1 MKKTNWFKKILSFI
15 LAIVMVAGMIH
26 MPAKAEEVVYTDAK
40 IESFYAT
47 GNPWFEPTL
56 TDGNWRVYIK
66 TSVAL
71 PAGGTGSYEFVMS
84 NGTQEARVSFYADT
98 TSQVMYSVAIPQ
110 TLVDGCKA
118 QTITIKK
125 GQYQSGTTGY
135 GINLTEDFVF
145 YVNGYSWSPVK
156 ANVTPTMEQK
166 VTLTLNMNPNGSI
179 STGGG
184 TDGFYVKANIPDGAY
199 IDTNWNQDNMK
210 ALSSATDGSV
220 FHEGGVWK
228 GETKSGYTLEKY
240 AEQLYY
246 VSVGTA
252 EENVAY
258 TVKGL
263 FQDKDG
269 RIVGYLPI
277 TVTWDGTTWTQTDL
291 GVLEEYESTLTE
303 KDASWHNPGKDTIQL
318 KGTDSYLSGV
328 GSNMWVDSY
337 TILTPDSESGIFL
350 GDNIATGAT
359 LRKYNGNDGLYY
371 VENLSGVVDGSI
383 VTIRGTFYT
392 ADGKTKITYP
402 QAKFVFSST
411 TNGWSDWTMPVYSG
425 TLTKAGAE
433 GDGEYDS
440 ANWFTLLGTDSY
452 APKKDGSANI
462 LMADADDDNSGIFV
476 GSASEL
482 GTKQTNGKIN
492 KYYAQSN
499 YYNVES
505 ISAATEYT
513 VITIK
518 GTFYSQDGLA
528 AVTFAEAKFQW
539 DGSKW
544 SDCAEGTAETDYTG
558 TLKIEGTGLESAW
571 NNQMYLK
578 GTDLF
583 HSDDPESTENWGET
597 DKDRRMFALPTDE
610 DSGFFLGAEDN
621 LSGTKI
627 PEGRLIKLDGYRN
640 LYWADNFGEAQDGD
654 ILTIK
659 GIFYTEDQ
667 NTSIKFEESMFQ
679 YKDGKWQDYIVIP
692 KYDTVLTIEG
702 AQDVNTQLNA
712 ISLKGTDTYL
722 SDRGEDWSSEDT
734 ILSADIEDE
743 NSGIFIGNIKQDNAK
758 LIKYLG
764 TNNWYWAN
772 GFAAQAGD
780 VVTIKGTFYSQD
792 GGATVIVTES
802 KFAYIGGKWID
813 YAGSTDT
820 KLTSLMV
827 DSKDYYPTF
836 QEDRNLW
843 YAYFKTDVTLLGT
856 SWKDGETYTM
866 KLSDGTSKCDVVAK
880 KAGDNVLFV
889 EIPANILP
897 EGASK
902 ALTIRA
908 GEYVNQGSNFGIRIT
923 EDFTFYVNQYGWSA
937 DESKITS
944 ALEQPVVFSLS
955 TGGNANGF
963 YLTANIDDGAV
974 VNAENWGAAIM
985 NPLQTADGAYYTG
998 GVWRGDTQT
1007 NVYLMKIGQTSYYV
1021 ALSDVGQSA
1030 TTIGETYTVK
1040 GLFKDPNG
1048 RVIGYQPITVKW
1060 NGSSWEQVYTS
1071 LVDTGVQHDVNSDM
1085 NVDSRDLVRM
1095 LRHIDDSTVP
1105 VSDSQKDINCSGTFD
1120 KYDINSF
1127 KKVLLGM
1134 ISYVDGKVYGTPVY
1148 NSKKVIEKMAY
1159 VCPAVGTWNTEN
1171 TEFTPLSN
1179 AELDSILQKY
1189 KAAGLTLLNTENVAP
1204 YHDNDWNAEVNEPIR
1219 VYLEAAKRNDLG
1231 VLVFDN
1237 VIQYMLTQKN
1247 PAVYGANWQSVIES
1261 HIQTLQN
1268 YSSFRGF
1275 VIWDEMTIEYVDTY
1289 NQIVSYIRESH
1300 PELLLVTS
1308 LLPVTVYDQTGDDK
1322 GVGALTTNA
1331 SASKEEAY
1339 RDYIWSYAE
1348 KTGHF
1353 IYDLYPLVYSEN
1365 KIFGYT
1371 YKSQYGVVDDWYL
1384 NLQCVANEV
1393 KEHNYSFT
1401 TGITIQACKLTGWSN
1416 NTSSY
1421 ETYAP
1426 EKPEDIGFQ
1435 VYTAMAYGMKN
1446 INYFTYADH
1455 WTDTVVDG
1463 GMTEYPKVYN
1473 AVSAVNAE
1481 IDKFANVYQSFSWKD
1496 TLDLAAGGDA
1506 KRTELSTRLTS
1517 AKATGARAFVG
1528 CMKDTDGFDG
1538 YMIANADGP
1547 RVGVASQVTLTFDD
1561 ATSAIVYT
1569 DGVPKTV
1576 TLTGGV
1582 CEVTV
1587 PSGEGVFVIPLRA
1600 R

>member
-40 IESFYAT
+40 IESFYTT
-47 GNPWFEPTL
+47 GDPWFEPTL

-71 PAGGTGSYEFVMS
+71 PAEGTSPYEFVMS
-84 NGTQEARVSFYADT
+84 NGTQEATVNFYADS
-98 TSQVMYSVAIPQ
+98 TSQVMYSTAIPQ

-246 VSVGTA
+246 VNVGTA

-350 GDNIATGAT
+350 GDNIATGAK
-359 LRKYNGNDGLYY
+359 LRKFNGNDGLYY
-371 VENLSGVVDGSI
+371 VENLSDVVDGSI

-411 TNGWSDWTMPVYSG
+411 TNGWSDWTRPVYQG
-425 TLTKAGAE
+425 TLTKEGAE
-433 GDGEYDS
+433 EGYDKN
-440 ANWFTLLGTDSY
+440 NWFTLAGTGAWS
-452 APKKDGSANI
+452 PTIDGTANV
-462 LMADADDDNSGIFV
+462 LKADTEDAESGIFI
-476 GSASEL
+476 GTADEL
-482 GTKQTNGKIN
+482 GIKQGNAAVRKN
-492 KYYAQSN
+492 NAQWN
-499 YYNVES
+499 LFNVES
-505 ISAATEYT
+505 IPEATSGT

-539 DGSKW
+539 TGSSWIDFDGKASVAFTSLAVDK
-544 SDCAEGTAETDYTG
+544 DYLAPKKNSG
-558 TLKIEGTGLESAW
+558 DGWAIWEF
-571 NNQMYLK
+571 YLK
-578 GTDLF
+578 T
-583 HSDDPESTENWGET
+583 SVNVQT
-597 DKDRRMFALPTDE
+597 
-610 DSGFFLGAEDN
+610 GATYYIDY
-621 LSGTKI
+621 KI
-627 PEGRLIKLDGYRN
+627 
-640 LYWADNFGEAQDGD
+640 DGD
-654 ILTIK
+654 ENVYTTNMQDLTDNDNV
-659 GIFYTEDQ
+659 FYSKIDQ
-667 NTSIKFEESMFQ
+667 DKIDEVNGT
-679 YKDGKWQDYIVIP
+679 
-692 KYDTVLTIEG
+692 TI
-702 AQDVNTQLNA
+702 
-712 ISLKGTDTYL
+712 TYL
-722 SDRGEDWSSEDT
+722 
-734 ILSADIEDE
+734 
-743 NSGIFIGNIKQDNAK
+743 
-758 LIKYLG
+758 
-764 TNNWYWAN
+764 
-772 GFAAQAGD
+772 
-780 VVTIKGTFYSQD
+780 
-792 GGATVIVTES
+792 
-802 KFAYIGGKWID
+802 
-813 YAGSTDT
+813 
-820 KLTSLMV
+820 
-827 DSKDYYPTF
+827 
-836 QEDRNLW
+836 
-843 YAYFKTDVTLLGT
+843 
-856 SWKDGETYTM
+856 
-866 KLSDGTSKCDVVAK
+866 
-880 KAGDNVLFV
+880 
-889 EIPANILP
+889 
-897 EGASK
+897 
-902 ALTIRA
+902 A
-908 GEYVNQGSNFGIRIT
+908 GEYASIADSSQTMTIT
-923 EDFTFYVNQYGWSA
+923 EDFTFHVNQYGWST
-937 DESKITS
+937 DKTKITPDLTNKVTLTHAS
-944 ALEQPVVFSLS
+944 DVGN
-955 TGGNANGF
+955 GGDVNGF
-963 YLTANIDDGAV
+963 YLWADCDDGMILSEDWSKHLTPVSLSPGDTYYTSVGEGGLWKNGVKTTDVKITKFTYIDKPCYYVHAS
-974 VNAENWGAAIM
+974 AE
-985 NPLQTADGAYYTG
+985 DGA
-998 GVWRGDTQT
+998 
-1007 NVYLMKIGQTSYYV
+1007 
-1021 ALSDVGQSA
+1021 
-1030 TTIGETYTVK
+1030 TYEVK
-1040 GLFKDPNG
+1040 GLFKDSNG
-1048 RVIGYQPITVKW
+1048 RKVVYQPIKVTYAGAAWK
-1060 NGSSWEQVYTS
+1060 QVYVGLANS
-1071 LVDTGVQHDVNSDM
+1071 GKQHDANSDSIVNSA
-1085 NVDSRDLVRM
+1085 DLVR
-1095 LRHIDDSTVP
+1095 LIRHTDNNMISINDA
-1105 VSDSQKDINCSGTFD
+1105 QGDINYSGAVD
-1120 KYDINSF
+1120 KYDVDSLR
-1127 KKVLLGM
+1127 KVLVGM
-1134 ISYVDGKVYGTPVY
+1134 ISYANGKVYGTPVY

-1159 VCPAVGTWNTEN
+1159 VCPAVGTWENEN
-1171 TEFTPLSN
+1171 TDNAEFTPLPD

-1189 KAAGLTLLNTENVAP
+1189 KAAGFTLLNTENVAQ
-1204 YHDNDWNAEVNEPIR
+1204 YYDNDWNAEVNEPIR
-1219 VYLEAAKRNDLG
+1219 VYLEAAKRNNLG
-1231 VLVFDN
+1231 VLVFDK
-1237 VIQYMLTQKN
+1237 VIQYMLDQNN
-1247 PAVYGANWQSVIES
+1247 PAVYGDNWKGVIES

-1322 GVGALTTNA
+1322 GVGALTTNE

-1348 KTGHF
+1348 NTGHF

-1384 NLQCVANEV
+1384 NLQYVANEV

-1446 INYFTYADH
+1446 INYFTYEDH

-1582 CEVTV
+1582 YEVTV
-1587 PSGEGVFVIPLRA
+1587 PSGEGVFVIPLR
-1600 R
+1600 